1 MEKKQEITEEQVKE
15 YQMLLAQWMQLPKD
29 ALEILN
35 EDMPWRIREWLYVC
49 ALDQISGAELQAMK
63 PQGLKKI
70 QDIRAKF
77 LKQKFQ
83 DRQEIQT
90 QMNALQKQM
99 EEGIEKQATALS
111 RLQEE
116 VLQVLQYLEQEKQ
129 ILKEWEEQLLE
140 EQRKYKEQFQQM
152 EANRLEEEKWW
163 SLWNRMWKKKQR
175 KTQMCRKRAQM
186 DQFVKQ
192 VLEEEKFSQEQ
203 KSYLL
208 VSVEQMERIKQ
219 LLSEH
224 PQMFWGSRR
233 KPWNQKKKEKEE

>member
-1 MEKKQEITEEQVKE
+1 MAYPGMV
-15 YQMLLAQWMQLPKD
+15 
-29 ALEILN
+29 
-35 EDMPWRIREWLYVC
+35 VC
-49 ALDQISGAELQAMK
+49 MCLDQISGAELQAMK

-152 EANRLEEEKWW
+152 EQIGWKRRNGGVFGTGCGRKNRGKHKCAGNGHKWIN
-163 SLWNRMWKKKQR
+163 L
-175 KTQMCRKRAQM
+175 
-186 DQFVKQ
+186 
-192 VLEEEKFSQEQ
+192 
-203 KSYLL
+203 
-208 VSVEQMERIKQ
+208 
-219 LLSEH
+219 
-224 PQMFWGSRR
+224 
-233 KPWNQKKKEKEE
+233 